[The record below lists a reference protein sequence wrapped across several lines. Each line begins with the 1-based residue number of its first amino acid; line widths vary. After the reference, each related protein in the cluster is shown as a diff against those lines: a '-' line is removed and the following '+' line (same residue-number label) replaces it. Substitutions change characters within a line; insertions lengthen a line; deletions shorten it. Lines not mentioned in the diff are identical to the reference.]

1 MTLVIIVLIQAG
13 FLAGINA
20 LRFAEKREGN
30 SEVPHHEAKHPAL
43 KKC

>member
-30 SEVPHHEAKHPAL
+30 SEAHHEAKHPAL